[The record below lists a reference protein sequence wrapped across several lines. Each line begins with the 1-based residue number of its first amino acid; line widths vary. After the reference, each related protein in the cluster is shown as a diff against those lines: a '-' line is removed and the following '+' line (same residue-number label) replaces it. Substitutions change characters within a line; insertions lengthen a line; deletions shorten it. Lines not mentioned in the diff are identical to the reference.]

1 MCCKKD
7 NPVIC
12 IARAGLLWTLKVAV
26 SHLSADELL
35 ALCMRIQPAKVKG
48 LFEAVKT
55 YFVIHWFCD
64 GVFDKL
70 WGVPWGVQRW
80 GPASNGEKFAFII
93 FYVTSSASTN
103 VENLS
108 SFTLFYIWGGLPERS
123 HILLVL
129 LSSADNLCPVQADI
143 SFIWAIRL
151 LRKYTFSF
159 NNYPLRK
166 WQKMQADLFVQE
178 DCQHCPAQDC
188 RR

>member
-48 LFEAVKT
+48 LFEALKT

-80 GPASNGEKFAFII
+80 GPATNGEKFAFIVFDVI
-93 FYVTSSASTN
+93 SSASKN
-103 VENLS
+103 VWKSKFFFIVLHLRWFARTVTHSACLALVSWQTVPSAGRHKFYMSN
-108 SFTLFYIWGGLPERS
+108 TLI
-123 HILLVL
+123 
-129 LSSADNLCPVQADI
+129 
-143 SFIWAIRL
+143 
-151 LRKYTFSF
+151 
-159 NNYPLRK
+159 
-166 WQKMQADLFVQE
+166 FV
-178 DCQHCPAQDC
+178 
-188 RR
+188 

>member
-1 MCCKKD
+1 MCWNGD
-7 NPVIC
+7 NSVIWQVYC
-12 IARAGLLWTLKVAV
+12 EHWKWTV
-26 SHLSADELL
+26 SHLTADELL

-80 GPASNGEKFAFII
+80 GPASNGEKFAYIV
-93 FYVTSSASTN
+93 FYVISSASRN
-103 VENLS
+103 VWK
-108 SFTLFYIWGGLPERS
+108 SFFIVLHFWGGLPERS

-143 SFIWAIRL
+143 SFIWTMHL
-151 LRKYTFSF
+151 LRKYKDRHFRLKII
-159 NNYPLRK
+159 P
-166 WQKMQADLFVQE
+166 
-178 DCQHCPAQDC
+178 
-188 RR
+188 

>member
-1 MCCKKD
+1 MCCKGD
-7 NPVIC
+7 NSVIWQVYC
-12 IARAGLLWTLKVAV
+12 EHWKWTV
-26 SHLSADELL
+26 SHLTADELL

-48 LFEAVKT
+48 LFEALKT

-80 GPASNGEKFAFII
+80 GPASNGEKFAFILSLMY
-93 FYVTSSASTN
+93 FLLLQQMF
-103 VENLS
+103 ENWS
-108 SFTLFYIWGGLPERS
+108 SFSLFYIWGGLPERS

-151 LRKYTFSF
+151 LR
-159 NNYPLRK
+159 
-166 WQKMQADLFVQE
+166 
-178 DCQHCPAQDC
+178 
-188 RR
+188 